1 MEDGILGDLL
11 GDLTRCYEW
20 PKAIA
25 VTGALG
31 SGKTEFVLNL
41 AKGLK
46 KNDKNVTIADA
57 DIINPYFCIRQITE
71 PLEREGFSIL
81 NPPETAKWSDMS
93 VINPQIGNAVVG
105 HADHLIIDVGGD
117 AGGVMALKQ
126 FELDIQ
132 SAGYKLL
139 LIVNAYRPKTAAPAG
154 IVKMARRMEALCGLS
169 VGALISNSHLME
181 NTSAEDVARGLDVV
195 LEAGD
200 AMNLPVLYATVTDDL
215 YEATTRA
222 EKIERMENIQKI
234 GERHVPLWPLIRF
247 MKRPW
252 EGSEMWS

>member
-1 MEDGILGDLL
+1 MEDGILGKLAL
-11 GDLTRCYEW
+11 CYEW
-20 PKAIA
+20 PKTIA

-41 AKGLK
+41 ARGLK
-46 KNDKNVTIADA
+46 ENGKNVTIADA

-71 PLEREGFSIL
+71 PLEQEGFSIL

-93 VINPQIGNAVVG
+93 VINPSIGNAIVG
-105 HADHLIIDVGGD
+105 KADHLILDVGGD

-132 SAGYKLL
+132 SVSYRLL
-139 LIVNAYRPKTAAPAG
+139 LIVNAYRPKTATLKDIAR
-154 IVKMARRMEALCGLS
+154 MASRMEALCGLQ
-169 VGALISNSHLME
+169 VGALVSNSHLME
-181 NTSAEDVARGLDVV
+181 DTTVEEILQGLDVV
-195 LEAGD
+195 LEAGRS
-200 AMNLPVLYATVTDDL
+200 MNLPVLYATATPEL
-215 YEATTRA
+215 YEET
-222 EKIERMENIQKI
+222 KSSM
-234 GERHVPLWPLIRF
+234 GEYMGKYEVPIWPLTRF